1 MPPKQDNDNTE
12 KTGTSLVEPSAKALG
27 PVDPAA
33 FAQMQTALA
42 AVLDK
47 LEAKDKQI
55 KKLSSSLEATIITA
69 VTASETTSVANT
81 VPAASINLPKM
92 WLEET
97 ELWFAWA
104 EATFAQKNITWK
116 DTKYNHVVG
125 LLDTKQAGLVNDTLT
140 ESPAQ
145 PQQYICLK
153 QRLLVETTLKLH
165 ERAHRLLNMKGLV
178 TKRQALL
185 SWIWSN
191 YYQQE
196 RD

>member
-92 WLEET
+92 
-97 ELWFAWA
+97 
-104 EATFAQKNITWK
+104 
-116 DTKYNHVVG
+116 
-125 LLDTKQAGLVNDTLT
+125 
-140 ESPAQ
+140 
-145 PQQYICLK
+145 
-153 QRLLVETTLKLH
+153 
-165 ERAHRLLNMKGLV
+165 
-178 TKRQALL
+178 
-185 SWIWSN
+185 
-191 YYQQE
+191 
-196 RD
+196 